1 MFLCTYLF
9 IYFYADVK
17 ALTFFLLLSF
27 FCCCPRNIRFFL
39 LLTYYYEENP
49 DMLYLVSFVL
59 KKKKKLFYF
68 DSSSA
73 NVAHWDPI
81 CLEPKHTIT
90 WLIHPA
96 LGLSQS
102 VMLEHIQMCKAIKC
116 SFAQQMRDTCSLI
129 KDCYAS
135 MSFNKEHSS
144 GVDQVL
150 ISVNTPGIVNM
161 KMFLN
166 YFFFFSKAQAQ
177 LSPEDKLRLGF

>member
-1 MFLCTYLF
+1 MFH
-9 IYFYADVK
+9 
-17 ALTFFLLLSF
+17 FFLLLSF
-27 FCCCPRNIRFFL
+27 SFCFCPRYIRFL
-39 LLTYYYEENP
+39 LLLMFNYEENL
-49 DMLYLVSFVL
+49 DMFYLVSFVF
-59 KKKKKLFYF
+59 KKKLFYF

-90 WLIHPA
+90 WFIHPA

-102 VMLEHIQMCKAIKC
+102 VMLEHIQMSKAIKC

-129 KDCYAS
+129 KDCHAS

-150 ISVNTPGIVNM
+150 ISVFNG

-166 YFFFFSKAQAQ
+166 IFFCSKAQAQ
-177 LSPEDKLRLGF
+177 LSPEDTLRLGFLTFMKWIKLIICHRL